1 MTIDFTKSIQTR
13 NGLTARIVSTNLHGM
28 CPIAAVV
35 DRGDGY
41 EYVAVYTDKGAYYA
55 AGVHDSDL
63 DLINVPVKHEAWI
76 NIYHNEH
83 GGCPWVCTYQTKEEA
98 DYKAAPERIA
108 CVRIE
113 YEIGDGL

>member
-1 MTIDFTKSIQTR
+1 MTIDFTKPVQTR
-13 NGLTARIVSTNLHGM
+13 DGQPVTILTTKREHALYPVVGM
-28 CPIAAVV
+28 VNDEEVLVFTAEGCLF
-35 DRGDGY
+35 DDGM
-41 EYVAVYTDKGAYYA
+41 ED
-55 AGVHDSDL
+55 DMDL
-63 DLINVPVKHEAWI
+63 VNVPVKQEFWI

-83 GGCPWVCTYQTKEEA
+83 GGCPWVRPYQTKEEA